1 MRTIKKFK
9 LERITD
15 PVLLMPKGAKI
26 LRISNHSDQPVL
38 WAICR
43 DDVPMVKRLIRIFSS
58 GDALPDEPGQYL
70 NTISFLGEELHCFD
84 GGERY
89 EF

>member
-15 PVLLMPKGAKI
+15 PVVLMPKGSQILKI
-26 LRISNHSDQPVL
+26 SSDTRHRPIL

-43 DDVPMVKRLIRIFSS
+43 DDVPIVKRLVRIFWS

-70 NTISFLGEELHCFD
+70 NTISFLGDELHCFD
-84 GGERY
+84 GGESY
-89 EF
+89 E